1 MDGRGIMCAVYLI
14 CVLAFTLEALLE
26 IQNVGGVVRRDEEVE
41 KQMRKHTDIMASLTL
56 SL

>member
-1 MDGRGIMCAVYLI
+1 MCAVYLI